1 MAVLARLLVPYD
13 YGVFAA
19 ALLYIAICGLLREI
33 GVSVTIVQLPKL
45 SVIDQRTGLTIALL
59 MALLVFTLSQLG
71 AAYFADFMNIPEL
84 ESVIRVLSFMLLI
97 QAFSMVSQGLLLRD
111 LQVVYVSAAEVS
123 ARLAASVLVG
133 VSLALMGFGYW
144 ALVIANMV
152 ETSLFTIALL
162 FKAKPN
168 LKPSLNRASLRLLLG
183 RGSGFA
189 YSRIMGFISL
199 RSSYLIVG
207 RFADAASL
215 GIYSRASKLMT
226 MPQTIYN
233 KVADRVVFPAMAR
246 VQGEPERLRSAY
258 LKGLEITALFGIPL
272 ATILY
277 LLAADIIF
285 VLLGDQW
292 GAVIPIF
299 AILSLATYFKIAV
312 GVSATLIRATAA
324 MRQLVIAQTINVVL
338 VVSSLLYAVQF
349 GLEAVAWA
357 IVFVTICFASLM
369 TFHAC
374 RIVDIGLW
382 ALLRTQRYG
391 MTLAIGCALLIMLVS
406 YPVRMIDA
414 NPWWVLIANGVG
426 FGVAGLVLVVLRPRS
441 ILGPEG
447 ADMANQIYGL
457 IQKRFGKKGD

>member
-19 ALLYIAICGLLREI
+19 ALLYIAICSLLREI
-33 GVSVTIVQLPKL
+33 GVSATIVQLPKL
-45 SVIDQRTGLTIALL
+45 SVIDQRTGLTLALL
-59 MALLVFTLSQLG
+59 MALFVFTISQLG
-71 AAYFADFMNIPEL
+71 AAYFAEFMNIPEL

-97 QAFSMVSQGLLLRD
+97 QAFSMVSQGLLLRN

-133 VSLALMGFGYW
+133 ITLALMGFGYW

-162 FKAKPN
+162 LKAKPS
-168 LKPSLNRASLRLLLG
+168 LKPSLNRTSLRLLLG

-207 RFADAASL
+207 RFSDAVSL

-324 MRQLVIAQTINVVL
+324 MRQLVIAQTFNVIL

-349 GLEAVAWA
+349 GLQAVAWA
-357 IVFVTICFASLM
+357 IVFATICFSSLM
-369 TFHAC
+369 TFNAC
-374 RIVDIGLW
+374 RIVKIGFG
-382 ALLRTQRYG
+382 ALLLTQRYG
-391 MTLAIGCALLIMLVS
+391 ITLAVGCALLITLVS

-447 ADMANQIYGL
+447 TDMASQIYGL